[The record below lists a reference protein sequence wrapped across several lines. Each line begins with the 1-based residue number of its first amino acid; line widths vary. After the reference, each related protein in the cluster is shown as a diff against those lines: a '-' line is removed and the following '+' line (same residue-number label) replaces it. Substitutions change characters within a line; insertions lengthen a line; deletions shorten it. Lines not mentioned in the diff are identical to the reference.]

1 MFEEKNKP
9 ELKGIVT
16 LIKNGEVLETTD
28 NLIVESGQDY
38 IINRMAHT
46 SPVAAFGPVNKL
58 RFGRGNTAPASSN
71 TGVETTL
78 LSADGTIITP
88 SQTLGTGQG
97 AWSIQPAG
105 FHKTYSYFSNA
116 TLAASA
122 TSMTVVRPELFP
134 TASTGITSSHF
145 FMQITDTSGQNIQ
158 DEIVKVTD
166 TGTRTQISQNTAATA
181 TFTIQRAQQ
190 STTARDFLGPSGSA
204 ERNTVHALTPRN
216 THYFTQ
222 TYTGTASDD
231 ITEAVLLASFSGPG
245 GTSEVCVSRVVFNS
259 TYSRTQNDNIT
270 IVWDIRF
277 T

>member
-1 MFEEKNKP
+1 MFQEKNTP

-38 IINRMAHT
+38 IVNRMAFT
-46 SPVAAFGPVNKL
+46 SAVAAYGPVNKL
-58 RFGRGNTAPASSN
+58 RFGRGNTAPASGN

-78 LSADGTIITP
+78 LSADATTITP
-88 SQTLGTGQG
+88 SQTLGTGHG
-97 AWSIQPAG
+97 AWSIQPTG
-105 FHKTYSYFSNA
+105 FHRTLSYFTNA

-122 TSMTVVRPELFP
+122 TSMTVQYPELFP
-134 TASTGITSSHF
+134 TASTAITSSHF
-145 FMQITDTSGQNIQ
+145 FMKITDTSGQNIQ
-158 DEIVKVTD
+158 DEIVKVTN
-166 TGTRTQISQNTAATA
+166 TGTRTQTSQYSLPYAV
-181 TFTIQRAQQ
+181 FTIERGQQ
-190 STTARDFLGPSGSA
+190 NTTARDFLGPSGMA

-222 TYTGTASDD
+222 TYTGTSSDD
-231 ITEAVLLASFSGPG
+231 ITEAVLLASYSSPA
-245 GTSEVCVSRVVFNS
+245 GTAEVCVSRVVFNS

>member
-1 MFEEKNKP
+1 MVKEKNKP

-38 IINRMAHT
+38 IINRMAYF
-46 SPVAAFGPVNKL
+46 SPVAAYSAVNKL
-58 RFGRGNTAPASSN
+58 RFGRGNTAPVSSD

-78 LSADGTIITP
+78 LSAEATTITP

-116 TLAASA
+116 TLSASA

-166 TGTRTQISQNTAATA
+166 TGTRTVLNQYTAATA

-190 STTARDFLGPSGSA
+190 STTARDFLGPQGTA
-204 ERNTVHALTPRN
+204 ERNTIHALTPRN

-222 TYTGTASDD
+222 TYTGTNSDD
-231 ITEAVLLASFSGPG
+231 ITEAVLLATFNSPSGAA
-245 GTSEVCVSRVVFNS
+245 EVCVSRVVFNS
-259 TYSRTQNDNIT
+259 TYSRTENDTIT